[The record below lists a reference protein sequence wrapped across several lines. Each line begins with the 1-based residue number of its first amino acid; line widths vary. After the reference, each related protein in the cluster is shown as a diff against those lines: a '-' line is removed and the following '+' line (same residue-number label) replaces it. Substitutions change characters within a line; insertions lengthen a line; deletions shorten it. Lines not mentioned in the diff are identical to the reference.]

1 MHYFNPAGPAAPAP
15 TYTSTSP
22 LEAHAWVAD
31 AAAGV
36 GYTFLNAGAPNIV
49 GSTTTGLRVS
59 ANGRFAVED
68 SPVTRRQA
76 KHFFATAA
84 TVAQWNRTLARQGSI
99 FQFFTDPAH
108 TVTFTLPGAGAPT
121 VLDRAHPANL
131 SAPVQRIGNE
141 MTTTENCDGTV
152 REVIGSGIQPT
163 PRLGAPVFLGT
174 TLAQQQTFFEYH
186 IANHLAH
193 GAPVADIVAAPAAA
207 LAATQDAI
215 ALNWGQDL
223 AALLAGAVPPHNAAM
238 AAQIQALGVNAFARP
253 TAVGQGLYTGSL
265 GARHV
270 AAAGPQVQDH
280 TNGRLLTDPVNLNRV
295 AWGFHW
301 GGVIGMDG
309 TDYLTLENYARNGEN
324 ANGLGA
330 DLFYFNMY
338 GTGAGE
344 SWHETWETPNGLSKG
359 FANGISLVVEA
370 ASPPGLRYFV
380 AGSKNNQADVTGA
393 AHDQDAQE
401 ALCQGLNYANMHLYA
416 DGLAAQFADRGRRN
430 AWINAITARLAAPP
444 AWLTPTTTAFAQHVL
459 NALNH
464 VSVPPL

>member
-1 MHYFNPAGPAAPAP
+1 MHYFNAAGPAAIAP

-121 VLDRAHPANL
+121 VLQRAHPANL
-131 SAPVQRIGNE
+131 SAPVQLVGNE
-141 MTTTENCDGTV
+141 TTTTENCDGTV
-152 REVIGSGIQPT
+152 GEVIGSGIQPT

-174 TLAQQQTFFEYH
+174 TPAQQLFFDYH
-186 IANHLAH
+186 IANHLSH
-193 GAPVADIVAAPAAA
+193 GLAVADIVTAPAAA
-207 LAATQDAI
+207 HAAALNAI
-215 ALNWGQDL
+215 AQNWGQDL
-223 AALLAGAVPPHNAAM
+223 AALLAGAVPPHNAAV
-238 AAQIQALGVNAFARP
+238 AAQVQALGVNTFARP

-265 GARHV
+265 GARQA
-270 AAAGPQVQDH
+270 AAAGGWQVQDH
-280 TNGRLLTDPVNLNRV
+280 TNGRLLTDPVDLNRV

-309 TDYLTLENYARNGEN
+309 SDYLTLENYARNGEN
-324 ANGLGA
+324 AGGQG
-330 DLFYFNMY
+330 DGLFYFNMY

-344 SWHETWETPNGLSKG
+344 TWHEVWETPNGLSKG

-370 ASPPGLRYFV
+370 ANAPGLRYFV
-380 AGSKNNQADVTGA
+380 AGSKDN
-393 AHDQDAQE
+393 H
-401 ALCQGLNYANMHLYA
+401 AN
-416 DGLAAQFADRGRRN
+416 LAMAGND
-430 AWINAITARLAAPP
+430 
-444 AWLTPTTTAFAQHVL
+444 
-459 NALNH
+459 
-464 VSVPPL
+464 